1 MPFFLWINSYM
12 TISGLSRQPTQ
23 LDYASPTQFKFSVVK
38 IPKVEYFVTS
48 VNVPGISL
56 GSSSYTTRFKDIP
69 QAGDKLSYETLS
81 LSFLVDENLE
91 NYREI
96 HGWLVGL
103 GLPSKHQEFTDLL
116 SVGQDRFPISQ
127 LASSSAQDGGKIP
140 KNPIQTQGPTLSD
153 ATLIILTSK
162 NNPVIEVRF
171 KDLFP
176 TSLTGLTYD
185 QQADDVNYLTATVSF
200 EYLNYE
206 FATVNSSRTTVTTS

>member
-1 MPFFLWINSYM
+1 M
-12 TISGLSRQPTQ
+12 TNFSKKFC
-23 LDYASPTQFKFSVVK
+23 AKSP
-38 IPKVEYFVTS
+38 
-48 VNVPGISL
+48 
-56 GSSSYTTRFKDIP
+56 FKDNPDTIDTTL
-69 QAGDKLSYETLS
+69 ADNVYSKDKVDRTLI
-81 LSFLVDENLE
+81 NLG
-91 NYREI
+91 YDPASRKI
-96 HGWLVGL
+96 YGKTGL
-103 GLPSKHQEFTDLL
+103 
-116 SVGQDRFPISQ
+116 
-127 LASSSAQDGGKIP
+127 GGKIP

-206 FATVNSSRTTVTTS
+206 FATVNSSRTTVTTSQKLDFSSIFVIIMIKKVNE